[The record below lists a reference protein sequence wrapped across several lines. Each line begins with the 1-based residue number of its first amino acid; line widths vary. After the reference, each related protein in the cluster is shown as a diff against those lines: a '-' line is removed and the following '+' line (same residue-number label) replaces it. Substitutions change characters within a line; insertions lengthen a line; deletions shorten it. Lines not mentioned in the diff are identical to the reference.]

1 MVKRAILSLFLLLC
15 LSTSFSQVADSSF
28 KVFSV
33 SGYIKELPYLQLIP
47 DHKTTF
53 DNILNLRLNFAANLS
68 QSTRVVLELRNRL
81 MTGDTDWGYL
91 AETPSFKK
99 GDGWLDMSAA
109 SAIGGTRGLVHV
121 MADRFY
127 LEHNSGKWQF
137 RAGRQRINWG
147 INMVSNPN
155 DLFNTYSF
163 FDFDYPERPGS
174 DAVRVQYYI
183 NGMSH
188 AEMAFAPANHIS
200 DAVGAFLYS
209 FNYKGYDLQFL
220 GGYFRNRIALGG
232 GWAGRI
238 GVAGFKGESTFFSD
252 PDGSGKSAVV
262 ASVSSDYIFGNG
274 LYILLEGL
282 YNGGYEPMDETAL
295 NFIEPLS
302 ADNIMF
308 SKYAVTTS
316 ASYPISPVMNGSLA
330 VMALP
335 DIDSWF
341 ISPSFMWSATK
352 NVDVSLVSQ
361 IYGSSGNSAMKGSV
375 VALIGSVQW
384 SF

>member
-1 MVKRAILSLFLLLC
+1 MIKRAILSLHLLLY
-15 LSTSFSQVADSSF
+15 LTTGFSQVPDSTF

-33 SGYIKELPYLQLIP
+33 SGYAKELPYLQLIP
-47 DHKTTF
+47 NYKTTF
-53 DNILNLRLNFAANLS
+53 NNILNLRLNLAANLS
-68 QSTRVVLELRNRL
+68 QSTRVILEMRNRL
-81 MTGDTDWGYL
+81 MFGDTIWGDL
-91 AETPSFKK
+91 ASDESFRK
-99 GDGWLDMSAA
+99 GGGWLDLSVA
-109 SAIGGTRGLVHV
+109 SEVGGNRGLVHV

-127 LEHNSGKWQF
+127 LEHNAGKWQF

-188 AEMAFAPANHIS
+188 TEMAVAPANHIS

-209 FNYKGYDLQFL
+209 LNYKGYDLQFL
-220 GGYFRNRIALGG
+220 GGYYHNRLALGG

-252 PDGSGKSAVV
+252 PDGSGKSAFV
-262 ASVSSDYIFGNG
+262 ASVSTDYIFGNG

-282 YNGGYEPMDETAL
+282 YNGGYEPTDEQAL
-295 NFIEPLS
+295 DLVKPLS

-308 SKYAVTTS
+308 SKYAFTTS
-316 ASYPISPVMNGSLA
+316 ASYPISPVMNVNLA
-330 VMALP
+330 IMNLP

-341 ISPSFMWSATK
+341 ISPSFTWSAAT
-352 NVDVSLVSQ
+352 NMDVSLISQ
-361 IYGSSGNSAMKGSV
+361 IYGRSRNSDKKVNV
-375 VALIGSVQW
+375 VALIGSIQW

>member
-1 MVKRAILSLFLLLC
+1 MVKRAILSILLMIY
-15 LSTSFSQVADSSF
+15 LSTGFSQDPDSTF
-28 KVFSV
+28 KVFSI
-33 SGYIKELPYLQLIP
+33 SGYVKELPYLQFIP
-47 DHKTTF
+47 NSRTTF

-68 QSTRVVLELRNRL
+68 QSTRVVLEMRNRL
-81 MTGDTDWGYL
+81 MFGETDWGAF
-91 AETPSFKK
+91 AEVQSFKK
-99 GDGWLDMSAA
+99 GDGWLDMSAT
-109 SAIGGTRGLVHV
+109 SAIGGPRGLVHV

-127 LEHNSGKWQF
+127 LEHNAGKWQF

-188 AEMAFAPANHIS
+188 AEIAFAPANHIS

-209 FNYKGYDLQFL
+209 LNYKGYDLQFL
-220 GGYFRNRIALGG
+220 GGYYHNRIALGG

-252 PDGSGKSAVV
+252 PDGSGKYVFV
-262 ASVSSDYIFGNG
+262 ASVSTDYIFGNG
-274 LYILLEGL
+274 LYLLLEGL
-282 YNGGYEPMDETAL
+282 YNGGYESIDETAFNL
-295 NFIEPLS
+295 VKPLS

-308 SKYAVTTS
+308 SEYAVTTS
-316 ASYPISPVMNGSLA
+316 ASYPISPVMNGSMA

-335 DIDSWF
+335 DINSWF
-341 ISPSFMWSATK
+341 ISPSFTWSAAT
-352 NVDVSLVSQ
+352 NLDVSLLAQ

-375 VALIGSVQW
+375 VALVGSLQW